1 MQIRL
6 QKTIL
11 GETILALAPDNEV
24 SGLKALAEMPANSR
38 RVRSR
43 AGVIM
48 LTGDDNSACKESL
61 AGAPFQA
68 KAGLPGRNQ

>member
-1 MQIRL
+1 MQTRL

-24 SGLKALAEMPANSR
+24 SDLKALAEMQANSR

-48 LTGDDNSACKESL
+48 LTWDDNSACKESL
-61 AGAPFQA
+61 AGAPLQA
-68 KAGLPGRNQ
+68 RDGLPGRNQ